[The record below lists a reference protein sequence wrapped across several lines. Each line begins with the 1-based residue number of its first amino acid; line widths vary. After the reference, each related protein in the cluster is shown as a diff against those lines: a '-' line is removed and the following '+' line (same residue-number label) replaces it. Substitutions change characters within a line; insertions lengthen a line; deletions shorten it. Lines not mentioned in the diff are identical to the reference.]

1 MSVLARVFAG
11 VILALSLALP
21 AATVQPRGSAGWTA
35 DGWTNFSGT
44 LYHGPGVQYPV
55 TGHVDEGIR
64 IRVDRCSQ
72 LWCLIHTRSE
82 VGWMSLSNISFGQ
95 GPWKPFFRVPKFPV
109 RYGGE
114 VCFYTG
120 INYTGAETCYHAG
133 HVAKDLYLAGMD
145 NSFSSVRIGA
155 GSVLACRDRNFRS
168 YCVILNES
176 KPRLEK
182 LLSNSITSIHVY

>member
-11 VILALSLALP
+11 AILALSLALP
-21 AATVQPRGSAGWTA
+21 AAAVQPRGSAGWTT